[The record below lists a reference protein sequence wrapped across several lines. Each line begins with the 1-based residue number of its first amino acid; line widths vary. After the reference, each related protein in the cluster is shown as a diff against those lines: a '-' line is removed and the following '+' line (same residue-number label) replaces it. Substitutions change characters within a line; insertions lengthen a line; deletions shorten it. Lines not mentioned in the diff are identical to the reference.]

1 MFIGSVSEY
10 PGMRVTFLGTNG
22 WYDTETGNTV
32 CTLVEAGPWR
42 ILLDAGNG
50 IRRIGEPLGDR
61 EHPVQLFLS
70 HFHVDHVA
78 GLHVLG
84 RFDFPGGIS
93 IWGQP
98 GTAEIL
104 GGFIAAPFTVPLRN
118 LPFPVTIRDLTEG
131 THHLP
136 FTVTC
141 RYLPHASPCF
151 GYRFELGGLTLA
163 YCTDTGP
170 SDAVVDLGRD
180 ADLLIAESA
189 LRPGQG
195 DGGWPHLN
203 PETAIALAK
212 AAGARRLALTHF
224 DAWAYRSLRDREK
237 VREEFGESFPG
248 LVVATDGMVLEL

>member
-1 MFIGSVSEY
+1 MS
-10 PGMRVTFLGTNG
+10 MRVAFLGTNG
-22 WYDTETGNTV
+22 WYDTGTGNTI
-32 CTLVEAGPWR
+32 CTLLDAGPWQV
-42 ILLDAGNG
+42 ILDAGNG
-50 IRRIGEPLGDR
+50 IRRIEQPIGDR
-61 EHPVQLFLS
+61 DHPVQLFLS
-70 HFHVDHVA
+70 HFHLDHLA
-78 GLHVLG
+78 GLHILN
-84 RFDFPGGIS
+84 RFEFPGGLS

-104 GGFIAAPFTVPLRN
+104 SRFIAPPFTASLRDM
-118 LPFPVTIRDLTEG
+118 PYPVTIRDLEEG

-136 FTVTC
+136 FRVTC

-151 GYRFELGGLTLA
+151 GYRFELDGRTIA

-170 SDAVVDLGRD
+170 SDAVVDLARD

-203 PETAIALAK
+203 PETAIALAR

-224 DAWAYRSLRDREK
+224 DAWAYRALEDRER
-237 VREEFGESFPG
+237 VREEFSGSFPG
-248 LVVATDGMVLEL
+248 LTVATDGLVLEL

>member
-1 MFIGSVSEY
+1 
-10 PGMRVTFLGTNG
+10 MRVVFLGTNG

-50 IRRIGEPLGDR
+50 IRRLGSPLGDLD
-61 EHPVQLFLS
+61 HPVHLFLS
-70 HFHVDHVA
+70 HFHLDHLA
-78 GLHVLG
+78 GLHILN
-84 RFDFPGGIS
+84 RFCFRGGLS

-98 GTAEIL
+98 GTEETLARFL
-104 GGFIAAPFTVPLRN
+104 APPFTSSLHD
-118 LPFPVTIRDLTEG
+118 LPYPVRIRDLPEG
-131 THHLP
+131 THRVP
-136 FTVTC
+136 FAVTC

-151 GYRFELGGLTLA
+151 GYRFELEGRTLA

-170 SDAVVDLGRD
+170 SDTVVELARG

-203 PETAIALAK
+203 PETATRMAK

-224 DAWAYRSLRDREK
+224 DAWAYRTLEERKRAGEE
-237 VREEFGESFPG
+237 VRGAFPG
-248 LVVATDGMVLEL
+248 LTVATDGMVLDL